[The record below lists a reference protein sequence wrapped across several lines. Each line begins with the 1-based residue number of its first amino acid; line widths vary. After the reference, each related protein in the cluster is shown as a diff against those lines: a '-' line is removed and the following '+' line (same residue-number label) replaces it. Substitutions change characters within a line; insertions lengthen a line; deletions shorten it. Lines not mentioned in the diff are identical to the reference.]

1 MKYMNKRRHNID
13 EFHDEDPMSGIA
25 NLFDVGLVFIVALL
39 ISLFSA
45 YRLQD
50 LFDENS
56 EMTIVKRKKNGEM
69 EIITKKGKKIEA
81 RKMTKKQAEGKG
93 EKLGMAYKLEDGSVI
108 YIPADKK

>member
-1 MKYMNKRRHNID
+1 MKYMRKNHKLD
-13 EFHDEDPMSGIA
+13 EFHDEDPMSGVA

-39 ISLFSA
+39 MSLFSA

-56 EMTIVKRKKNGEM
+56 EMTIVKQKKNGQM
-69 EIITKKGKKIEA
+69 EIITKKGKKIEV

-108 YIPADKK
+108 YIPTSKK